1 LYGGDL
7 GRIAEIIEGT
17 NKVIV
22 RLVPRLSPE
31 DANPQNDRFA
41 SRYRFAKKFFDPTEF
56 KEVGKKRDP
65 ATDITY
71 MMYKNMIFHD
81 GYLLKKMNLKNLEL
95 KSVNPSLEEI
105 QFFLSREDP
114 KKRDEVLK
122 SLAMA
127 ENRRVEFIRG
137 DMVRIIKGE
146 LTNLCGTIKNI
157 QEDDVTIQPTMKELA
172 G

>member
-1 LYGGDL
+1 L

-22 RLVPRLSPE
+22 RLIPRIAPE
-31 DANPQNDRFA
+31 DKEDQTFSSKFRFPK
-41 SRYRFAKKFFDPTEF
+41 RFFDPTEY
-56 KEVGKKRDP
+56 KDVGKKRDP

-81 GYLLKKMNLKNLEL
+81 GYLLKKMNIKNLEL
-95 KSVNPSLEEI
+95 KQVNPSLEEI

-114 KKRDEVLK
+114 KKREEVLK
-122 SLAMA
+122 TLALI
-127 ENRRVEFIRG
+127 EHRRVEFVRG

-157 QEDDVTIQPTMKELA
+157 
-172 G
+172 